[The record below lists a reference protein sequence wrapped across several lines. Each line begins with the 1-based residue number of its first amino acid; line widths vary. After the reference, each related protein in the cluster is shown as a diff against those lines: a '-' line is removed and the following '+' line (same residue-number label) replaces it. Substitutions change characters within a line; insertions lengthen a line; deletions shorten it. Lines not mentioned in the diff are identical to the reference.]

1 MLFRST
7 WGFVPQRDEADVEQ
21 SDYQRIRDTIL
32 PQLHELFRPE
42 FLNRVDDIVF
52 FQALTRTQVRAILD
66 LMLSQTEARLSEQL
80 IALRVSDEAKAL
92 LAGQGYDREYGARPL
107 RRVVQRLVEDRL
119 AEGLLRRLVKPGEC
133 INIEP
138 DERGALRFR
147 TAASV
152 LALAEPEQGG
162 EGGDLRLG

>member
-1 MLFRST
+1 MEGAL
-7 WGFVPQRDEADVEQ
+7 V
-21 SDYQRIRDTIL
+21 
-32 PQLHELFRPE
+32 HRPAE
-42 FLNRVDDIVF
+42 VIC
-52 FQALTRTQVRAILD
+52 
-66 LMLSQTEARLSEQL
+66 
-80 IALRVSDEAKAL
+80 
-92 LAGQGYDREYGARPL
+92 
-107 RRVVQRLVEDRL
+107 RVVQRLVEDRL